1 MKTTPFLIAL
11 LLSACAAFA
20 QIQTG
25 RIAGTVY
32 DPNKAVVPNA
42 TVTVT
47 NTETKVAQKVLT
59 KGAGEYVV
67 PALNPGVYEIHVS
80 ASGFR
85 TVVQNGVEMQVGKDL
100 LLDFDLT
107 LGETSSVI
115 EVNSTVPLLNSESG
129 SLGHVMTNRQIVDLR
144 LNGARRWGRPT
155 PPSY

>member
-1 MKTTPFLIAL
+1 MKSTQLLVTL
-11 LLSACAAFA
+11 LLSAGAVFP

-47 NTETKVAQKVLT
+47 NRETKVSQKVLT
-59 KGAGEYVV
+59 KGTGDYVV
-67 PALNPGVYEIHVS
+67 PALNPGVYEIHVA

-115 EVNSTVPLLNSESG
+115 EVNS
-129 SLGHVMTNRQIVDLR
+129 
-144 LNGARRWGRPT
+144 
-155 PPSY
+155 

>member
-1 MKTTPFLIAL
+1 MKITQFLAAT
-11 LLSACAAFA
+11 LLSRSAAFA

-32 DPNKAVVPNA
+32 DPKAVVPNA
-42 TVTVT
+42 TVIVT
-47 NTETKVAQKVLT
+47 NTETKVSQKVLS
-59 KGAGEYVV
+59 KSAGDYVV
-67 PALNPGVYEIHVS
+67 PALNPGIYEIHVS